1 MLNLHNQLHT
11 HTHTHQNNIHGKSTN
26 LSNSSS
32 QYCDAK
38 DPINQ
43 ILYPI
48 CREEIARDLWHVL
61 RQLIE
66 TAHLSKLVIMTAKV
80 TVKVPESEPIQDFFI
95 VDARST
101 ATTIGN
107 DMARTTVT
115 THWQPVQ

>member
-1 MLNLHNQLHT
+1 
-11 HTHTHQNNIHGKSTN
+11 
-26 LSNSSS
+26 
-32 QYCDAK
+32 
-38 DPINQ
+38 
-43 ILYPI
+43 
-48 CREEIARDLWHVL
+48 
-61 RQLIE
+61 
-66 TAHLSKLVIMTAKV
+66 MTAKV